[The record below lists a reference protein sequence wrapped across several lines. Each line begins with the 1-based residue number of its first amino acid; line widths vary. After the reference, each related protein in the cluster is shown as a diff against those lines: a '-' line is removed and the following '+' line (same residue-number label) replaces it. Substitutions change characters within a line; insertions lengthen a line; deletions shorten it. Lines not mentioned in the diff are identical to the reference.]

1 MGVNQRQAASSSIAQ
16 KRRSRRPPGDTSQG
30 RCTGAAR
37 YVILVRRQQAF
48 FRLFSLGRGRAG
60 IWSGRPMQ
68 LHRAPFIEGRRKGRQ
83 VMQGSN
89 LEGIKSKTK
98 NDRIA
103 VWHFGRKTND

>member
-1 MGVNQRQAASSSIAQ
+1 
-16 KRRSRRPPGDTSQG
+16 
-30 RCTGAAR
+30 
-37 YVILVRRQQAF
+37 
-48 FRLFSLGRGRAG
+48 
-60 IWSGRPMQ
+60 MQ